1 MVLQNSGVLPFPR
14 PNRASNKSKARK
26 INFTQTRVEALR
38 YSGSGREPEYI
49 YDKGKPGLA
58 IRLTAGGAKT
68 YVFVGRLHGKVA
80 PRFPLGRVKSV
91 TLAKARGAIDKIR
104 GDAAL
109 GIDVIA
115 ERKALRKQE
124 LEHKTLDQ
132 AFAEF
137 IASERHRPKTARDYK
152 SLWAIY
158 VAHKLGRKTVKDI
171 TNEDM
176 RKLHADTAAAV
187 VVRVKEK
194 AKDRAARMR
203 AERAA
208 SQDES
213 AASRLQ
219 VPMVSDAWKG
229 HRTANKIVALLR
241 AVLASAGRKAD
252 NPAGE
257 VILFRQSPRRRR
269 LSDEEAA
276 RFRKALE
283 SFEEEWRDFFTLSL
297 LTGMRRQSLVAMRW
311 TDVDLDRERWIVP
324 ATWSKH
330 GDEMVIPLTR
340 EAVTL
345 LAEMKK
351 RRGTS
356 PWVFPSGK
364 SKSGHIEE
372 PRKARER
379 LLKAA
384 GIENLWLHDLRRTFG
399 SRLAETQ
406 ASGPVIAAAMGHK
419 SLQSA
424 RSYLHLQV
432 DTVRDA
438 MERASIKIGSADNAK
453 A

>member
-1 MVLQNSGVLPFPR
+1 MR
-14 PNRASNKSKARK
+14 H
-26 INFTQTRVEALR
+26 
-38 YSGSGREPEYI
+38 SGSGPEPEYV

-58 IRLTAGGAKT
+58 IRLTAAGART
-68 YVFVGRLHGKVA
+68 YVFVGRLHGKLA
-80 PRFPLGRVKSV
+80 PRFPLGRVVSLK
-91 TLAKARGAIDKIR
+91 LAKARAAVDKIR

-109 GIDVIA
+109 GIDVVA
-115 ERKALRKQE
+115 ERKALRKRE
-124 LEHKTLDQ
+124 SESKTLDQ

-137 IASERHRPKTARDYK
+137 VAGERHKPKTVRDYR
-152 SLWAIY
+152 SLWALY
-158 VAHKLGRKTVKDI
+158 VAGKFASKPVKDL
-171 TNEDM
+171 TAEDIK
-176 RKLHADTAAAV
+176 KLHATIAAAV
-187 VVRVKEK
+187 VARTKEK
-194 AKDRAARMR
+194 SKDRAAAR
-203 AERAA
+203 AERAV
-208 SQDES
+208 SQGET
-213 AASRLQ
+213 AVPRLQ
-219 VPMVSDAWKG
+219 VPMVSDAWNG
-229 HRTANKIVALLR
+229 HRTANKTIALVR
-241 AVLASAGRKAD
+241 AVLAFAGRKAD

-257 VILFRQSPRRRR
+257 VTWFRQSPRRRR

-283 SFEEEWRDFFTLSL
+283 GFEEAWRDFFTLSL
-297 LTGMRRQSLVAMRW
+297 LTGMRRQSLVSMRW
-311 TDVDLDRERWIVP
+311 VDVDLNRERWIVP

-345 LAEMKK
+345 LSETKK

-356 PWVFPSGK
+356 PWVFPSEK
-364 SKSGHIEE
+364 SKSGHVEE

-432 DTVRDA
+432 DAVRDA
-438 MERASIKIGSADNAK
+438 MERATIKIGEPG
-453 A
+453 